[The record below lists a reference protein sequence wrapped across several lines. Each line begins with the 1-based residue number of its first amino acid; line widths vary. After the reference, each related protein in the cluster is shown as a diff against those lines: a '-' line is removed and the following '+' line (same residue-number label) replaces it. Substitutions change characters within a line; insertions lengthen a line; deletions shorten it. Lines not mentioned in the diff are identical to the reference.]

1 VNTPTS
7 FRSSFVDLDIERKNE
22 MRRVFISLVMAVIVG
37 SCFAPL
43 AAFAVTVQYGM
54 NPDDYASL
62 YINGSHVMTFDSGGS
77 GTVSGAVTL
86 AEGWY
91 SITLD
96 YKNRWGTDALG
107 FWWDA
112 GEGGNPFSSIVP
124 EAHFRS
130 QDSSGLWISGLR
142 ADYYWLNSDLTRGAF
157 IQTIYG
163 EGPIAHGYQ
172 SYEGWNNGKSWPTVG
187 YSGKFEEILT
197 GEIFVGTAP
206 PSPTPEPATMLFLVS
221 GLIGLLGFRR
231 KWIRG

>member
-1 VNTPTS
+1 M
-7 FRSSFVDLDIERKNE
+7 RKYFVHSEIERGNE
-22 MRRVFISLVMAVIVG
+22 MRKVFISLVMSVIVG

-43 AAFAVTVQYGM
+43 VALAVTIQYGM

-62 YINGSHVMTFDSGGS
+62 SINGSNVMTFDSGGS

-86 AEGWY
+86 GEGWH

-107 FWWDA
+107 FYWDA
-112 GEGGNPFSSIVP
+112 GTGNNPFSTIVP
-124 EAHFRS
+124 EAYFRS
-130 QDSSGLWISGLR
+130 QDSSGLWISGLK

-163 EGPIAHGYQ
+163 EGPIAHGCQ

-187 YSGKFEEILT
+187 YWGRFEEVLT
-197 GEIFVGTAP
+197 GEIFVGTSL
-206 PSPTPEPATMLFLVS
+206 PSPTVPEPTTLLLLGS
-221 GLIGLLGFRR
+221 GLVGLIGFRR
-231 KWIRG
+231 KFRN